1 MANLATVTSAD
12 FNGSTWDSPPFINGG
27 PWLKIAIEQRRIRVI
42 PSDRDYAIFEVDT
55 PTGPKRALPGD
66 CIQHMRDGT
75 LRVAERPEKYR
86 DPARLPACNE

>member
-1 MANLATVTSAD
+1 MGNLATVTSAD
-12 FNGSTWDSPPFINGG
+12 FNGETFDSPPFINGG
-27 PWLKIAIEQRRIRVI
+27 PWLTQAVADGRVRLV

-66 CIQHMRDGT
+66 CIQRMKDGS

-86 DPARLPACNE
+86 DPARLSQQP